1 MDTDLSMYLPAA
13 FSYLQGPLREP
24 DCLLQRMVTSLVLL
38 LGDDN
43 VILGDDNVMRDSDY
57 DDDDGAEEEDGTD
70 DTDDSLLH
78 AALKMQCIGVRVF
91 RLF

>member
-43 VILGDDNVMRDSDY
+43 VMRDSDY
-57 DDDDGAEEEDGTD
+57 DDDDDGAEEEDGTD